1 MSVLVWVMTVAM
13 ASSDAAVDAAAS
25 VATAMASLRLVEGR
39 PPIPAS
45 AWETAAGGD
54 VATGVVEVPG
64 VAARKTWG
72 VTVMDQP
79 IDRVWGAIND
89 ERLQPEY
96 TALSY
101 AELVRG
107 TPCST
112 GRHVL
117 QVLPSGVPGIDDR
130 WWVSVRTPN
139 TRLSTSTGGNARE
152 LVWHN
157 APDGSDVH
165 SAQGMALI
173 ADATMLG
180 FTKGAWLLVAID
192 THRTLVEYYTWVDPG
207 GNLSPSLL
215 ASFAGK
221 TLRSTFTQMESMAR
235 DPRLSLNCR

>member
-1 MSVLVWVMTVAM
+1 MSMMALVMTVAM
-13 ASSDAAVDAAAS
+13 ASNDPAVDTAAS
-25 VATAMASLRLVEGR
+25 VATAMTSLRLVEGR
-39 PPIPAS
+39 PAIPAS
-45 AWETAAGGD
+45 AWETAAAGD
-54 VATGVVEVPG
+54 VAVGVVEVPG

-72 VTVMDQP
+72 VTVLEQP

-107 TPCST
+107 APCSA

-130 WWVSVRTPN
+130 WWVTVRTPN
-139 TRLSTSTGGNARE
+139 TRLSTSTGGTARE

-165 SAQGMALI
+165 SEKGMALI

-180 FTKGAWLLVAID
+180 FTKGAWLLVAVD
-192 THRTLVEYYTWVDPG
+192 ANRTLVEYYTWVDPG

-221 TLRSTFTQMESMAR
+221 TLRSTFSQMEAMAR
-235 DPRLSLNCR
+235 DPRVTCR